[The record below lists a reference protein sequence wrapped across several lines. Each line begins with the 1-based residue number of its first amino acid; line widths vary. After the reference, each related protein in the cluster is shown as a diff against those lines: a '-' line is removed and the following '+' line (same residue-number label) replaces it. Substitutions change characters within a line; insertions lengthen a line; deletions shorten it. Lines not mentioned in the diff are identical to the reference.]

1 MNKKLIG
8 SGSLLL
14 VGILFGLSGVIAK
27 YLSTWL
33 NPYQVVEYRF
43 FIAFIFAVLLLIVT
57 KQKISFKKIDVK
69 TLGIFAITFPIS
81 VIFFTLAIFNTSVSL
96 AVFSFYTSAL
106 VSSFIIG
113 KIFFGEEITFNKKI
127 ALFFILLAVLTFTN
141 PFNGFNIQLGFLFGI
156 ISGVFQTIASS
167 FQKIV
172 GKSTNRIGLLIIQT
186 LAGIFIS
193 AAVLLLQGQ
202 NLLPVLPQIPM
213 FVTVLF
219 GIIFLSISYLF
230 LVGFKYTNL
239 NVGSIL
245 VSSELF
251 FGPFFAFIFL
261 SEGLTKLELIGGLFV
276 VLAVIFSNRK
286 EEFKKR

>member
-1 MNKKLIG
+1 MNKNLVG

-14 VGILFGLSGVIAK
+14 VGIFFGLSGVIAK

-43 FIAFIFAVLLLIVT
+43 VIAFIFSLLLLITT
-57 KQKISFKKIDVK
+57 KQKISFKKIDLK

-96 AVFSFYTSAL
+96 AVFSFYTSTL

-113 KIFFGEEITFNKKI
+113 KIFFGEEITLNKKI
-127 ALFFILLAVLTFTN
+127 SLLFILLAVLVFTN
-141 PFNGFNIQLGFLFGI
+141 PFSGFSIQLGFFFGI
-156 ISGVFQTIASS
+156 ISGLFQTIASS

-193 AAVLLLQGQ
+193 ATALLLQGQ
-202 NLLPVLPQIPM
+202 NLLVVLPHVPLII
-213 FVTVLF
+213 TILF
-219 GIIFLSISYLF
+219 GIIFLTISYLF
-230 LVGFKYTNL
+230 LVGFKYVNL
-239 NVGSIL
+239 NVGSVL

-251 FGPFFAFIFL
+251 FGPFFAFVFL
-261 SEGLTKLELIGGLFV
+261 SEGLTQLELIGGLFV
-276 VLAVIFSNRK
+276 VLAVLFSNRK
-286 EEFKKR
+286 EAFKKR